1 MNIVNKEAIEDIIK
15 ECKGNLKNN
24 KDIMTISTS
33 LLLALAQ
40 NLNVER
46 FKNFNINKKYSILKA
61 KQRGVKLDD

>member
-1 MNIVNKEAIEDIIK
+1 MNIVNKEAVEDIIK
-15 ECKGNLKNN
+15 ECKRNLKNN

-61 KQRGVKLDD
+61 KQRSEIR